1 MKVGLRLRLRLR
13 LGLRGEPKNVKCT
26 PCGKRPGFSLAIGVR
41 DGYFPRMFAAV
52 ARLTIAARLFH
63 GTRLLL
69 CCLLAPAVAVRGE
82 DLSLTNLI
90 AQGDLLSQ
98 KHETRA
104 ALPWYLQAEKL
115 SPGNAEIQIKMAA
128 AYCDLMHLT
137 KSRTE
142 QKTLAAQ
149 ALACG
154 LRAAA
159 DDPQSAQAHVCISV
173 CYAKNFPYSDNQTK
187 VNYSRQI
194 KAEAEKAVALDPK
207 FDLSY
212 HMLGR
217 WNCEV
222 ANMNLLLTGLVKLVY
237 GGLPKASNEMA
248 IQNFKKAIELA
259 PNRIIHHLQ
268 LAHVYEITRQ
278 KKPMLDELKACATF
292 APYDLDDTD
301 AQQIAARVLATG
313 QWPSE
318 F

>member
-1 MKVGLRLRLRLR
+1 
-13 LGLRGEPKNVKCT
+13 
-26 PCGKRPGFSLAIGVR
+26 
-41 DGYFPRMFAAV
+41 MFAAV
-52 ARLTIAARLFH
+52 ARLTIAARLFP

-69 CCLLAPAVAVRGE
+69 CCLLFQAAVVRGE

-98 KHETRA
+98 KNETHA
-104 ALPWYLQAEKL
+104 ALQLYLQAEKL
-115 SPGNAEIQIKMAA
+115 FPSNAEIQIKMAA

-137 KSRTE
+137 QSKTE

-159 DDPQSAQAHVCISV
+159 DDPQSAKAHLCISV

-194 KAEAEKAVALDPK
+194 KAEAEKAVALDPA

-222 ANMNLLLTGLVKLVY
+222 ANMNLLLVGLVKIVY

-248 IQNFKKAIELA
+248 IQNFKKAIEQA

-268 LAHVYEITRQ
+268 LAHVYKITGQ
-278 KKPMLDELKACATF
+278 KKPMLDELKACAIF
-292 APYDLDDTD
+292 APYDMDDTD
-301 AQQIAARVLATG
+301 AQQIAAKVLETG
-313 QWPSE
+313 KWPSE

>member
-1 MKVGLRLRLRLR
+1 M
-13 LGLRGEPKNVKCT
+13 
-26 PCGKRPGFSLAIGVR
+26 AI
-41 DGYFPRMFAAV
+41 AV
-52 ARLTIAARLFH
+52 ARLIIAARLVRKA
-63 GTRLLL
+63 RLLL
-69 CCLLAPAVAVRGE
+69 CCLLCQAAAAQAA

-98 KHETRA
+98 KHDTQA
-104 ALPWYLQAEKL
+104 ALESYLQAEKL
-115 SPGNAEIQIKMAA
+115 APTNADIQIKLAV

-137 KSRTE
+137 NSKPE
-142 QKTLAAQ
+142 QKNLAAQ

-154 LRAAA
+154 QRAAA
-159 DDPQSAQAHVCISV
+159 DDPGSAKAHVCVSV
-173 CYAKNFPYSDNQTK
+173 CYAKNFPWCDNQTK
-187 VNYSRQI
+187 INYSRQI

-207 FDLSY
+207 FDLAY

-222 ANMNLLLTGLVKLVY
+222 ANMNLLLVGLVKVVY

-268 LAHVYEITRQ
+268 LAHVYKITGQ
-278 KKPMLDELKACATF
+278 KKPMLDELKACAKF
-292 APYDLDDTD
+292 VPYDLDDTD
-301 AQQIAARVLATG
+301 AQQIAAKVLETG
-313 QWPSE
+313 KWPSE

>member
-1 MKVGLRLRLRLR
+1 
-13 LGLRGEPKNVKCT
+13 
-26 PCGKRPGFSLAIGVR
+26 
-41 DGYFPRMFAAV
+41 MFAAV
-52 ARLTIAARLFH
+52 AKLTIAARLFP

-69 CCLLAPAVAVRGE
+69 CCLFFQPAVVRGE

-90 AQGDLLSQ
+90 AQGDLLGQ

-104 ALPWYLQAEKL
+104 ALQIYLRAEKL
-115 SPGNAEIQIKMAA
+115 FPSNAEIQIKMAA

-137 KSRTE
+137 KSKTE

-149 ALACG
+149 ALTCG
-154 LRAAA
+154 LRAGA
-159 DDPQSAQAHVCISV
+159 DDPKCAKAHLCISV

-187 VNYSRQI
+187 VIYSRQI
-194 KAEAEKAVALDPK
+194 RAEAEKAVTLDPK

-222 ANMNLLLTGLVKLVY
+222 ANMNLLLMGLVKVVY

-268 LAHVYEITRQ
+268 LAHVYKITGQ
-278 KKPMLDELKACATF
+278 KKPMLDELKA
-292 APYDLDDTD
+292 
-301 AQQIAARVLATG
+301 
-313 QWPSE
+313 
-318 F
+318 